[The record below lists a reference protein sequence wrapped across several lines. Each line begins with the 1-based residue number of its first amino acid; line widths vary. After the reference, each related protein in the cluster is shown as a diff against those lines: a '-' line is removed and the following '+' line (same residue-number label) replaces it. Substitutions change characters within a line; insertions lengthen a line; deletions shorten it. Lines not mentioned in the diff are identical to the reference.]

1 LTRFFSHVPL
11 LLLFAACGEH
21 SAKEGGGTEEV
32 DSVGVRIVAS
42 SGVDHPLD
50 WQLALVR
57 TIGGGNSA
65 IQMSELNEH
74 TVDADS
80 LGHIYVIDSWYG
92 DRVQLIDTAG
102 QLLRSLTRHGA
113 GPGEIGDATSIS
125 VSGDGVLAAM
135 DFTKTGIVRLRWD
148 GTVLPLLSLAGYDL
162 FGAGRVAGD
171 TVVFHT
177 LNSGTKEYPEQLRY
191 RTNTDTATLITHV
204 PQRLGFLPFCRD
216 GMEGLT
222 PMLTPEM
229 RWTARGAV
237 SIINHTAEYRIDEFQ
252 AARLVRSIRRD
263 VPKLSGSVEAVRR
276 FFPDG
281 KIIGSR
287 DCVIPPAELVQKR
300 GVAPILQPIRRLAI
314 DWDGRIWVERNT
326 FPDETS
332 RVDVFD
338 RTGHYAGTLSGFGAP
353 LGFPSRDL
361 LLFARADSTSDEPL
375 LALYRRV
382 K

>member
-1 LTRFFSHVPL
+1 MTRCFSHVSTL
-11 LLLFAACGEH
+11 LLLVGCGVPSADEGN
-21 SAKEGGGTEEV
+21 SAKEV
-32 DSVGVRIVAS
+32 DSVGVRIVTS
-42 SGVDHPLD
+42 GGVDHPLG
-50 WQLALVR
+50 WQLELVR
-57 TIGGGNSA
+57 RIGGGNSA
-65 IQMSELNEH
+65 IQMSQLTEN

-102 QLLRSLTRHGA
+102 RLLRSLTRHGA
-113 GPGEIGDATSIS
+113 GPGEIGSATSIS

-177 LNSGTKEYPEQLRY
+177 LDSGTKAYPEQLRY
-191 RTNTDTATLITHV
+191 RTDSDTATLISHI
-204 PQRLGFLPFCRD
+204 PPRLGFLPFCRD

-229 RWTARGAV
+229 RWTARGAA
-237 SIINHTAEYRIDEFQ
+237 SIVNHTAEYRIEEFQ

-287 DCVIPPAELVQKR
+287 DCVVPPAELVQKR
-300 GVAPILQPIRRLAI
+300 GVAPVLQPIRRLAI
-314 DWDGRIWVERNT
+314 DWEGRVWAERNT
-326 FPDETS
+326 FPDEAS

-338 RTGHYAGTLSGFGAP
+338 KTGHYIGTLAGFGAP
-353 LGFPSRDL
+353 LGFPSRNL